1 MSSSRVIDFI
11 DTTIRDGNQSLWSA
25 TGLTTPDVLA
35 IAPTLDR
42 VGYHALDFT
51 SSTHMSVSVRF
62 HHEDPWQRLRL
73 VSAAMPN
80 TPLGMIGTGMRF
92 ISWVP
97 AAEDLMALSF
107 RVAVRNGLRRFQIAD
122 PSNDPERIR
131 RIAAMARRE
140 GVEEVVV
147 GLTYS
152 ISAVHTHA
160 YYAERAAALRDCD
173 EIDRFYLKDPGGLL
187 TPDAVRELAPHF
199 ITAAAG
205 RPVELHSH
213 CTIGL
218 APLVYLEGVRAGFE
232 VVHTACGPLAR
243 GTSQPD
249 VFNTVQNLETAGF
262 THRLDLEAQADVS
275 AYFEQLAAAKGLP
288 AGTPQEFDGAYY
300 RHQLPGGMVTTTQR
314 MLAELRRP
322 ELYDQVLEEVVRVRA
337 EMGYPIIVT
346 PVSQF
351 IASQAARNV
360 IDGERWKA
368 VSDETI
374 RYFWGHYGEP
384 PAPVD
389 PEVAARVLS
398 RPQAA
403 KLRDLEPISLDG
415 ARARFGSAI
424 SDEELL
430 LRLTMPAGQVDAM
443 IANRSAEP
451 RPVTVSTPLDQPPA
465 SAPTPPPAAPTPAAA
480 PAGQRSGLAPIVA
493 LLQGLEQRPAVRE
506 FTLTKD
512 DESVVWRRG

>member
-1 MSSSRVIDFI
+1 MIELV

-25 TGLTTPDVLA
+25 TGLQTPDVLA

-51 SSTHMSVSVRF
+51 SSTHMAVSVRF
-62 HHEDPWQRLRL
+62 HHEDPWERLRL
-73 VSAAMPN
+73 VSAAMPR
-80 TPLGMIGTGMRF
+80 TPLSMIGTGMRF

-131 RIAAMARRE
+131 RIVALCRRE

-147 GLTYS
+147 AMTYS
-152 ISAVHTHA
+152 ISPVHTHD
-160 YYAERAAALRDCD
+160 YYARRLEALADCAD
-173 EIDRFYLKDPGGLL
+173 IDRFYLKDPGGLL

-199 ITAAAG
+199 LAAAG
-205 RPVELHSH
+205 GRMIELHSH

-218 APLVYLEGVRAGFE
+218 APLVYVEGVRAGFQ
-232 VVHTACGPLAR
+232 VVHTACGPLSR
-243 GTSQPD
+243 GTSQPE
-249 VFNTVQNLETAGF
+249 VVNTTVNLEAAGF
-262 THRLDLEAQADVS
+262 EHGLDLEAQALVS
-275 AYFEQLAAAKGLP
+275 AHFERLAVQKGLP

-314 MLAELRRP
+314 MLAEVGHP
-322 ELYDQVLEEVVRVRA
+322 ELYDQVLEEVTRVRA
-337 EMGYPIIVT
+337 EMGHPIIVT

-351 IASQAARNV
+351 IATQAARNV
-360 IDGERWKA
+360 ISGERWKL

-389 PEVAARVLS
+389 PEIAERVLS
-398 RPQAA
+398 RPRAA
-403 KLRDLEPISLDG
+403 KLRDLEPVSLEG
-415 ARARFGSAI
+415 ARERFGARV

-430 LRLTMPAGQVDAM
+430 LRLTMPAEQVDAM
-443 IANRSAEP
+443 IAARERSQSPSEE
-451 RPVTVSTPLDQPPA
+451 
-465 SAPTPPPAAPTPAAA
+465 
-480 PAGQRSGLAPIVA
+480 AGARVG
-493 LLQGLEQRPAVRE
+493 
-506 FTLTKD
+506 
-512 DESVVWRRG
+512 